1 MTPVT
6 LPRFRS
12 PPEAYCTC
20 PPKFNINP
28 YLGRCGHG
36 CLYCYSV
43 KFPAF
48 RGEVKPRFEL
58 LERLKHKRRL
68 AAVKLPV
75 MLSDCT
81 DPYQPIERKTLLTRR
96 ILELLVDD
104 GFPILIVSKSDLV
117 VRDLDLLAKT
127 SAVVTLTVTYL
138 DEGFTSFMEPGA
150 PPPSKR
156 IEALRRLSKA
166 VIPVGARIDPIIP
179 GLNDDPRGLK
189 ELVETLASSGV
200 RHVTVSTL
208 KPVRGF
214 FKTLKRLNLDL
225 YYRLRNVYSKG
236 RWIHG
241 YKYLPE
247 DYRRRIVET
256 MRSLVLGYG
265 MSFASC
271 RENLACLNTDIC
283 DGTGLIRKTLYS
295 RALV

>member
-1 MTPVT
+1 MA
-6 LPRFRS
+6 LPKFKS

-58 LERLKHKRRL
+58 LEKLKRRKRL
-68 AAVKLPV
+68 AKVKLPV

-81 DPYQPIERKTLLTRR
+81 DPYQPIERKTLMTRK
-96 ILELLVDD
+96 ILEVLVDN
-104 GFPILIVSKSDLV
+104 GFPMLIVSKSDLV
-117 VRDLDLLAKT
+117 VRDIDLLTKT
-127 SAVVTLTVTYL
+127 PTVVTLTVTSL
-138 DEGFTSFMEPGA
+138 DEGFTSLMEPAA
-150 PPPSKR
+150 PKPLKR

-166 VIPVGARIDPIIP
+166 GIPVGARIDPIIP
-179 GLNDDPRGLK
+179 GLNDDPRELK
-189 ELVETLASSGV
+189 ELIENLASSGV

-214 FKTLKRLNLDL
+214 FKTLKRLDLDL
-225 YYRLRNVYSKG
+225 YYRLRNVYSQG

-247 DYRRRIVET
+247 DYRHRIVK
-256 MRSLVLGYG
+256 MLRSMVLEYG

-271 RENLACLNTDIC
+271 RENLAGLNTDIC

-295 RALV
+295 RSLV